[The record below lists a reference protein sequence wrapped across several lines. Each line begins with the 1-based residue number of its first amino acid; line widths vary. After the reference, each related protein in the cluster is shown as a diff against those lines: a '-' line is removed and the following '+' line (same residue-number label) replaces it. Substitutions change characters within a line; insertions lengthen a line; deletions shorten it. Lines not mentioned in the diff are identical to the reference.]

1 MPARVS
7 EAFVLRSYPF
17 QEGDLIVSFF
27 ARDVGKLRGV
37 AKRARRPKS
46 AFGSGL
52 ERLSQVRVSYYQREN
67 VELVRLEQCEL
78 MQSQFGVLDSYEA
91 GVALDYIAEVSD
103 HLLPPAE
110 PNERFYRLITAVLGD
125 LRASGPEGRAAA
137 AWRGIAYFG
146 YWAVRLS
153 GFLPVLKVSA
163 DSRTLADLMSV
174 RPVTDFT
181 SLEWTKQTAADLR
194 RFLTREIE
202 NHIERKLVSAPLM
215 EAL

>member
-27 ARDVGKLRGV
+27 TRDVGKVRGV

-110 PNERFYRLITAVLGD
+110 PNERFYRLIAAVLGD
-125 LRASGPEGRAAA
+125 LRAAGPEGRAAA
-137 AWRGIAYFG
+137 AWRGVLYFG

-153 GFLPVLKVSA
+153 GFLPALKVSA
-163 DSRTLADLMSV
+163 ESKVLSEHMAV
-174 RPVTDFT
+174 RPITDFT

-194 RFLTREIE
+194 RSLTREIE